1 MSEARDNKPVTYE
14 VNGEEVKLNMNI
26 VRMNLTSGNESVSDQ
41 EVVNFMM
48 MSKYNKLNPFLK
60 EVYLIKFKGKPAQM
74 IVSKEAFMKRAS
86 ANENYDGFEAGIV
99 VERKGEI
106 VDLVGTIKLSSD
118 KLIGGWAKAYRKDQS
133 HPVVSRIS
141 ISEFSKG
148 QSTWNSMPATMIR
161 KTALV
166 NALREA
172 FPQNLGAMYTE
183 EEQQDVRDVTPET
196 QKQSSRLHEVAKEA
210 EKTQPLRE
218 SKPAYKVAEEQAK
231 NRETL
236 KHVSEQP
243 NQTAIFNEIA
253 DVSNVEHSQSN
264 GFDEIEDGS
273 SAF

>member
-133 HPVVSRIS
+133 HPVVARIS
-141 ISEFSKG
+141 LSEFSKG

-183 EEQQDVRDVTPET
+183 EEQQEARDITPEP
-196 QKQSSRLHEVAKEA
+196 KQSSRLSSVTHEA
-210 EKTQPLRE
+210 EVTQPLRE
-218 SKPAYKVAEEQAK
+218 GKPAYDVEAEKAK
-231 NRETL
+231 NREAL
-236 KHVSEQP
+236 NHVNKQP
-243 NQTAIFNEIA
+243 KQTAMFDEMA
-253 DVSNVEHSQSN
+253 DVSGEVSQSN

>member
-1 MSEARDNKPVTYE
+1 MLAQHQ
-14 VNGEEVKLNMNI
+14 KL
-26 VRMNLTSGNESVSDQ
+26 D
-41 EVVNFMM
+41 
-48 MSKYNKLNPFLK
+48 PFLN
-60 EVYLIKFKGKPAQM
+60 EVYLIKFKGKDPKAQI

-86 ANENYDGFEAGIV
+86 INENYDGFEAGIV

-148 QSTWNSMPATMIR
+148 KSTWNSMPATMIR

-183 EEQQDVRDVTPET
+183 EEQQEARDVTPDP
-196 QKQSSRLHEVAKEA
+196 KQSSRLSDVAHEA
-210 EKTQPLRE
+210 EVTQPLRE
-218 SKPAYKVAEEQAK
+218 GKSAYDVEAEKAK
-231 NRETL
+231 NRETFN
-236 KHVSEQP
+236 HVSKQP
-243 NQTAIFNEIA
+243 KQTAMFDEMA
-253 DVSNVEHSQSN
+253 DVSGEVSQSN

>member
-1 MSEARDNKPVTYE
+1 MSEAAENKPVVYE
-14 VNGEEVKLNMNI
+14 VNGETVKLNMNI
-26 VRMNLTSGNESVSDQ
+26 VRMNLTSGNDNVSDQ

-74 IVSKEAFMKRAS
+74 VVSKEAFMKRAS
-86 ANENYDGFEAGIV
+86 SNENYDGFEAGIV

-106 VDLVGTIKLSSD
+106 VDLIGTIKLSSD

-183 EEQQDVRDVTPET
+183 EEQQDVRDVTTKQNGFNISNIVKNDDKKDVADQSKEAAKKVEVKTET
-196 QKQSSRLHEVAKEA
+196 KAKEVVEA
-210 EKTQPLRE
+210 
-218 SKPAYKVAEEQAK
+218 KPEVEQTEIFKDLANINSQEQIFDGIK
-231 NRETL
+231 DTG
-236 KHVSEQP
+236 VS
-243 NQTAIFNEIA
+243 F
-253 DVSNVEHSQSN
+253 
-264 GFDEIEDGS
+264 
-273 SAF
+273 

>member
-1 MSEARDNKPVTYE
+1 MSEAAENKPVVYE
-14 VNGEEVKLNMNI
+14 VNGETVKLNMNI
-26 VRMNLTSGNESVSDQ
+26 VRMNLTSGNDNVSDQ

-74 IVSKEAFMKRAS
+74 VVSKEAFMKRAS
-86 ANENYDGFEAGIV
+86 SNENYDGFEAGIV

-133 HPVVSRIS
+133 HPVVARIS

-183 EEQQDVRDVTPET
+183 EEQQDVRDVTPDT
-196 QKQSSRLHEVAKEA
+196 QQSSRLHEVAKEA

-218 SKPAYKVAEEQAK
+218 SKPAYEVAEEQAK

-243 NQTAIFNEIA
+243 KQTGIFDEMA
-253 DVSNVEHSQSN
+253 DVSSVQLQQSN